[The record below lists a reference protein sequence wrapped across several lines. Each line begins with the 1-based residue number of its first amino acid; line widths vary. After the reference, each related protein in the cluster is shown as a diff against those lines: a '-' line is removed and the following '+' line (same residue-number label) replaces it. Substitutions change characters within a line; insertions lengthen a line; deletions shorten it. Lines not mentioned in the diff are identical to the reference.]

1 MRVMVLGSSGMFG
14 HVVTTFLEDKGH
26 EVISVSR
33 HGSFGRFP
41 EAVDLEDWPTLRFHI
56 EKHRPEWI
64 VNAAGLLNDEV
75 DRNATSAILVNS
87 FLPRMLA
94 DVGPQ
99 MGFRLVTVGSDCV
112 FHGDRGGYS
121 ILDIPDAHSAYG
133 KSKHLGE
140 VNIERDLTLRTS
152 IVGPEIDLEGR
163 GLLKWFMSQEADA
176 DGWTSALW
184 TGVTT
189 LELAK
194 VVESVISGE
203 CQETGLWHFV
213 PATPIAKFN
222 LLKLMNVVFRDST
235 IQVHKVPGLPHDRSL
250 INDRPT
256 SWQVPDYPE
265 MLIELQDW
273 VLEHQNLYHGTAF
286 EVVLKRD
293 DLENL

>member
-33 HGSFGRFP
+33 HGSLGRFP

-75 DRNATSAILVNS
+75 DRNAASAILVNS

-94 DVGPQ
+94 DVGPK

-121 ILDIPDAHSAYG
+121 ILDVPDAHSAYG

-140 VNIERDLTLRTS
+140 VNNERDLTLRTS

-176 DGWTSALW
+176 DGWTSAIW

-194 VVESVISGE
+194 VVESVVSGE
-203 CQETGLWHFV
+203 GQETGLWHCV
-213 PATPIAKFN
+213 PAAPIAKFD

-235 IQVHKVPGLPHDRSL
+235 IQVHEVPGLPHDRSL

-256 SWQVPDYPE
+256 SWQVPDYLE
-265 MLIELQDW
+265 MLIELQEW
-273 VLEHQNLYHGTAF
+273 VLEHQNLYQGTAF